1 MALDINIQLSDDDL
15 EHFVKGMQA
24 AQEEAADLSPAQ
36 IAQSARKL
44 LERGNETDLPEFI
57 GVRLSRL
64 NTMIEM
70 AEDDGFGLPD
80 EDRQRVLA
88 CLTYFADPSD
98 IIPDSVPVL
107 GFLDDAIMIELCQR
121 ELMHE
126 LAAYEEFSEWRR
138 GEAEHRGVN
147 AAELKLKRVDWAED
161 RRAQAIEMMRQ
172 RRTKSYTSGAWQ
184 PVLFRTR

>member
-1 MALDINIQLSDDDL
+1 MALDINIQLSDEDL
-15 EHFVKGMQA
+15 EHFIKGMNA

-36 IAQSARKL
+36 ITQSARKL
-44 LERGNETDLPEFI
+44 LEKGNDIDLPDFI
-57 GVRLSRL
+57 ATRLSRL

-70 AEDDGFGLPD
+70 AEDEGFALPD
-80 EDRQRVLA
+80 EDRQRVLS

-121 ELMHE
+121 ELVHE
-126 LAAYEEFSEWRR
+126 LAAYEEFDQWRR
-138 GEAEHRGVN
+138 SEAEHHGVDL
-147 AAELKLKRVDWAED
+147 AELKLKRVDWAED
-161 RRAQAIEMMRQ
+161 RRAQAIQLMRE
-172 RRTKSYTSGAWQ
+172 RRTKSYTSGAWK